1 MKKNIL
7 NEKYPLLRS
16 FLMPLAFTL
25 ASGFSAF
32 SQVQVNDTVFIADQ
46 TAIYIASGEFSV
58 GDTGSMET
66 TKSNNYGKLMLDE
79 QVTFA
84 VSADSKFIDGFVS
97 STSTKPFIMN
107 VGQKN
112 VWAPLQISEAATSDG
127 VDGAFFK
134 QAPATTT
141 LDASVSKISSV
152 GYWAVKGADSKI
164 SLSYNAAIV
173 DGLTDYYPYFIAGFD
188 GTDWKKIPSTVDTI
202 SFLDNECDANSGS
215 ITTTDA
221 VNLSTYSLFT
231 IASYSASL
239 NVNTFDAAKTIT
251 FSLNNNEL
259 RFYANQEI
267 SNIQIYDLSG
277 KLIATQAS
285 NAATV
290 AIPFYYAQGLY
301 IAKVKLSNNTMATVK
316 LMQTKL

>member
-1 MKKNIL
+1 MKKYIL
-7 NEKYPLLRS
+7 NEKYPLLLS

-32 SQVQVNDTVFIADQ
+32 SQVQLNDTVFIADQ
-46 TAIYIASGEFSV
+46 TQLYIASGEFGIGES
-58 GDTGSMET
+58 GAMET
-66 TKSNNYGKLMLDE
+66 TKSDNYGKLVFADE
-79 QVTFA
+79 VTFPG
-84 VSADSKFIDGFVS
+84 SLTGTFINGFAG
-97 STSTKPFIMN
+97 STSKNSFILS
-107 VGQKN
+107 VGQN
-112 VWAPLQISEAATSDG
+112 SVWAPLQISEAATSDG

-173 DGLTDYYPYFIAGFD
+173 YGLTDYYPYFIAGFD